1 MTNKFTLYHYWR
13 SSSSWRVRWA
23 LSLKKIPCE
32 YVSVDLLSD
41 ETDSPEQRARNP
53 LGYVPVLQILE
64 ASGGSNRPE
73 LKGPGDDPTDQ
84 IHASNGKPKYLTESL
99 AIIEWL
105 DELFPT
111 PSLLPGDSY
120 QRAKIRQLAETI
132 NAGTQPIQ
140 NPTVALFHSSNPEEQ
155 KKWNLHWIRNGLTA
169 YEFLIQETAGV
180 FSVGDTLTL
189 ADLCLIPQIYNAL
202 RQGILLSEFPRIE
215 KIYQAAILTESCQA
229 SAPDSFKPSS

>member
-41 ETDSPEQRARNP
+41 ETDSSEQRARNP

-64 ASGGSNRPE
+64 ASGGLNRPE
-73 LKGPGDDPTDQ
+73 
-84 IHASNGKPKYLTESL
+84 SKYLTESL

-155 KKWNLHWIRNGLTA
+155 KKWNLHWIRNGLAA
-169 YEFLIQETAGV
+169 YEFLVQETMGA

-202 RQGILLSEFPRIE
+202 RQGVVLSEFPRIE
-215 KIYQAAILTESCQA
+215 KIYQEALLTESCQA
-229 SAPDSFKPSS
+229 SAPDSFKPTF